1 MRKNPELCAGL
12 TAGGAPVMWERVI
25 HEALPTMREMAP
37 PESNVLEIGYGDGL
51 LTCFLCRELGWRVV
65 GLEVNPEAQRLAQEQ
80 ARRFGLSD
88 GLEFR
93 CLKSEEVFRQ
103 QGRYD
108 AVFVKTVLY
117 LAETLEEYGRRL
129 DWISSVLRPGG
140 VLINFETGRANAVT
154 QFYRTLRRRSYARL
168 CLYTSRVEALYD
180 SRFEIIERRY
190 YGGLSQFA
198 APLPSLYHLAA
209 RLEEAMSPRRADNC
223 FLASIIARRP
233 G

>member
-1 MRKNPELCAGL
+1 MTPELTLQSGL
-12 TAGGAPVMWERVI
+12 KAGGAPVMWERALR
-25 HEALPTMREMAP
+25 EAWPAMRELAP
-37 PESNVLEIGYGDGL
+37 PASRVLEVGYGDGL

-93 CLKSEEVFRQ
+93 CLEPQEVFRQ

-108 AVFVKTVLY
+108 AVFIKTVLY
-117 LAETLEEYGRRL
+117 LAQTLEEYGRRL
-129 DWISSVLRPGG
+129 DWIASILRPGG
-140 VLINFETGRANAVT
+140 VLINFETGRANSLT
-154 QFYRTLRRRSYARL
+154 QFYRILRRRSYAHL
-168 CLYTSRVEALYD
+168 CLYTSRVEALYN

-190 YGGLSQFA
+190 HGGLSQFA
-198 APLPSLYHLAA
+198 APLPSIYHLAA

-223 FLASIIARRP
+223 FLVSIIARRP
-233 G
+233 S